1 MNART
6 VQMALASVTPRER
19 EVLHWVCEGKTDAE
33 IGEILGISV
42 HTVSKHLQRV
52 FAKFGVE
59 NRTAAARFISFAA
72 LREPSNGK
80 ANHPRSGSQNSRR
93 NGRHG
98 SHTDHRRNT

>member
-42 HTVSKHLQRV
+42 HTVSKHLQRI
-52 FAKFGVE
+52 FAKLGVE
-59 NRTAAARFISFAA
+59 NRTAAARFVSFAVGRPA
-72 LREPSNGK
+72 ESRPLTLPKVTRSAGRRK
-80 ANHPRSGSQNSRR
+80 GQHPN
-93 NGRHG
+93 RH
-98 SHTDHRRNT
+98 D